1 MLPLQLRPTRAGRRT
16 ASAHWHKEI
25 GGWVP
30 KQLLLLL
37 LLLLLLMMMMM
48 MMMMTG
54 MQQGHALLMP
64 HSNLSW
70 KTKSHKREVRLEAS
84 LRQSGGC
91 R

>member
-1 MLPLQLRPTRAGRRT
+1 
-16 ASAHWHKEI
+16 
-25 GGWVP
+25 VP

-48 MMMMTG
+48 MTE
-54 MQQGHALLMP
+54 MQQGHAPLMP
-64 HSNLSW
+64 HSSLSW
-70 KTKSHKREVRLEAS
+70 KTKSHKRVVWLEAS